1 MPGIETRAP
10 ERTETRSGF
19 CVLPKPFPVSFST
32 CFMAAAIS
40 RSSPFGI
47 FLPEV

>member
-19 CVLPKPFPVSFST
+19 FVSPKPLPASFST
-32 CFMAAAIS
+32 FFMESATS
-40 RSSPFGI
+40 RSSPFGS
-47 FLPEV
+47 FLPEA